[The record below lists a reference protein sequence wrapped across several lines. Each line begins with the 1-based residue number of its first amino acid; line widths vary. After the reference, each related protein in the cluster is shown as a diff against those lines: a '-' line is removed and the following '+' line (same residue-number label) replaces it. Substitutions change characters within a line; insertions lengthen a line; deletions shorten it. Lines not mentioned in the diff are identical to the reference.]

1 VKNKIIDLSINYD
14 DDNKRNMS
22 NIMSN
27 FLAQRKKKMSSVDG
41 LRRNIVKGSLLTTV
55 TATVAASTLTNVLAN
70 TSEQSKATLKNIVA
84 PALKKG
90 DTIGFFSP
98 STPAT
103 TFAFKRFERAKNF
116 LISKGF
122 KLQAGSLTGLSD
134 HYRSGSIKERAE
146 ELNSLIRD
154 PKVRCIMATMGGMVS
169 NSMLPYIDYE
179 ALKKDPKIIIGYSD
193 VTAILFGIYTQTG
206 LITYYGPALVSS
218 FGEIGYFLNQ
228 TYQYFNDVIATP
240 SFPYKIKNPEFWT
253 EDYVDW
259 QQQTMEKTKT
269 KNALVTLNAGQATG
283 RLIAGNLNTFD
294 GIYGSKYMPEI
305 HQGDILLIEDSFIDA
320 ATVERS
326 FSHLKLCGVFDR
338 IDGLIVGKH
347 EKFDD
352 KGSGRAH
359 YQILMEVIG
368 DTKCPILAEYD
379 CSHTHPMITLPIGS
393 RVHLDATKQQLT
405 ILSLS

>member
-1 VKNKIIDLSINYD
+1 
-14 DDNKRNMS
+14 MP
-22 NIMSN
+22 
-27 FLAQRKKKMSSVDG
+27 SVDA
-41 LRRNIVKGSLLTTV
+41 LRRNIIKGSLLTSV
-55 TATVAASTLTNVLAN
+55 SASVVASTSVNVLSN
-70 TSEQSKATLKNIVA
+70 TENHHTASLKALVA
-84 PALKKG
+84 PSLKKG

-103 TFAFKRFERAKNF
+103 SFALKRFERAKTF

-122 KLQAGSLTGLSD
+122 KLRAGSLTGASD
-134 HYRSGSIKERAE
+134 HYRSGSIKERVE
-146 ELNSLIRD
+146 ELNALIRD

-169 NSMLPYIDYE
+169 NSMLPYIDYV

-228 TYQYFNDVIATP
+228 TYQYFSDVIESP
-240 SFPYKIKNPEFWT
+240 SLPYKIQNPEYWT
-253 EDYVDW
+253 EDYIDW
-259 QQQTMEKTKT
+259 QQQTVEKNKT
-269 KNALVTLNAGQATG
+269 KNSLVTLKKGQATG

-294 GIYGSKYMPEI
+294 GIYGSKYMPDI
-305 HQGDILLIEDSFIDA
+305 TLGDILLIEDSFMDA

-326 FSHLKLCGVFDR
+326 FSHLKICGVFDR
-338 IDGLIVGKH
+338 IGGLIIGKH

-352 KGSGRAH
+352 KGTGRKH
-359 YQILMEVIG
+359 YQILMEVISEP
-368 DTKCPILAEYD
+368 KCPILAEYD

-393 RVHLDATKQQLT
+393 TVYLDATKQQLT
-405 ILSLS
+405 ILSLT

>member
-1 VKNKIIDLSINYD
+1 MDSFSV
-14 DDNKRNMS
+14 
-22 NIMSN
+22 
-27 FLAQRKKKMSSVDG
+27 QRKSYMLPVDA
-41 LRRNIVKGSLLTTV
+41 LRRNIVKGSLFTTLTAAV
-55 TATVAASTLTNVLAN
+55 AAASTARVQVNDHK
-70 TSEQSKATLKNIVA
+70 TSENNNPNRHSANHNTLVA

-90 DTIGFFSP
+90 ETIGFFSP

-103 TFAFKRFERAKNF
+103 NFAFKRFKRAKNF
-116 LISKGF
+116 LRSKGF

-134 HYRSGSIKERAE
+134 HYRSGSIKERVE
-146 ELNSLIRD
+146 EFNTLIRD
-154 PKVRCIMATMGGMVS
+154 PNVRCIMATMGGMVS
-169 NSMLPYIDYE
+169 NSMLPYIDYA

-193 VTAILFGIYTQTG
+193 VTAILFGIYAQTG

-218 FGEIGYFLNQ
+218 FGEIGYFLEE
-228 TYQYFNDVIATP
+228 TYQYFSDVIEKR
-240 SFPYKIKNPEFWT
+240 SLPYEIKNPEFWT

-259 QQQTMEKTKT
+259 QHQSVEKNKI
-269 KNALVTLNAGQATG
+269 KNLLVTLNKGVAKG

-305 HQGDILLIEDSFIDA
+305 RPGDILLIEDSFQDA

-338 IDGLIVGKH
+338 IGGLILGKH
-347 EKFDD
+347 EQFDN
-352 KGSGRAH
+352 KGSGREH

-368 DTKCPILAEYD
+368 EPKFPILADYD

-393 RVHLDATKQQLT
+393 TVELDSTRQQLT
-405 ILSLS
+405 ILSLV